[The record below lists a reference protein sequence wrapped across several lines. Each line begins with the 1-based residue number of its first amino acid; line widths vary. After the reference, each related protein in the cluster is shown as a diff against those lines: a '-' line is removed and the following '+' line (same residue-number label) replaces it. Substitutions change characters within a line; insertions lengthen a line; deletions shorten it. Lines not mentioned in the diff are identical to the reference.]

1 MRWCIGR
8 VHRRRSSLDS
18 PCFASVNIATA
29 ALLSIISCSP
39 YAHPSSPSAPVIMAS
54 VTQWHTSDSDED
66 PETGPVQACVLPVAD
81 LTHCDERV
89 PPASGAEYL
98 RRVQLQAQ
106 RCPDVVT
113 SDRRPPLASPR
124 DAAQSVADTDA
135 GFKRCPWSQCLA
147 HDVQRSMAA
156 DFWDRSWI
164 SVVGD

>member
-1 MRWCIGR
+1 
-8 VHRRRSSLDS
+8 
-18 PCFASVNIATA
+18 
-29 ALLSIISCSP
+29 
-39 YAHPSSPSAPVIMAS
+39 MAS
-54 VTQWHTSDSDED
+54 VTQRLSSDSDED
-66 PETGPVQACVLPVAD
+66 PETGPVQARVLPVAD

-135 GFKRCPWSQCLA
+135 GFKRCPSSQCLA
-147 HDVQRSMAA
+147 HDVQRAMAA
-156 DFWDRSWI
+156 DFSFLRQELDQRRWRLTKAAI
-164 SVVGD
+164 ERMRARIPCMNK